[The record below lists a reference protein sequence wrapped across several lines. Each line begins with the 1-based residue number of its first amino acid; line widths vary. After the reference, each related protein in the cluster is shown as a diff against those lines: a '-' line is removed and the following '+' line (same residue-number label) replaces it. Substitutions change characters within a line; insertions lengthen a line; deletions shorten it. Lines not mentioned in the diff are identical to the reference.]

1 MTHGASHARS
11 AQDNLAAIIGGTR
24 NLSRVLAK
32 VSESGRSQ
40 TEGFREFTRD
50 IEEIGQ
56 STQSLSAETEI
67 IAGATRR
74 LDKLMADLGDTVR
87 TLEAGAERAVSL
99 LTIPAPCKHT
109 RLVLCAVLSR
119 LAVTVTIPCY
129 HEALVTRFLSA
140 LCLLV
145 RNTSP

>member
-1 MTHGASHARS
+1 MRDGNEKMTHGASHARS
-11 AQDNLAAIIGGTR
+11 AQDSLAAIIGGTR

-87 TLEAGAERAVSL
+87 TLEAGR
-99 LTIPAPCKHT
+99 
-109 RLVLCAVLSR
+109 
-119 LAVTVTIPCY
+119 
-129 HEALVTRFLSA
+129 
-140 LCLLV
+140 
-145 RNTSP
+145 